1 MSGEMI
7 LAICVGLSLVA
18 SGALAYW
25 GAIRSF
31 RISCHLNCLDHA
43 STFSN

>member
-7 LAICVGLSLVA
+7 LAICIGLSLVA

-31 RISCHLNCLDHA
+31 RRAPTSRRR
-43 STFSN
+43 

>member
-7 LAICVGLSLVA
+7 LAICVGLSLVV

-31 RISCHLNCLDHA
+31 RRDDTDSKP
-43 STFSN
+43 